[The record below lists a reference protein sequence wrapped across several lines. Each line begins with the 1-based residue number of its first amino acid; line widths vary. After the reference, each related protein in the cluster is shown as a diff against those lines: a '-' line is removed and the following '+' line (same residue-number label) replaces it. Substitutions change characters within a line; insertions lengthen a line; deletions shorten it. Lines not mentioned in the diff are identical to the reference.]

1 MEKNKDLRG
10 RDILR
15 SLRRRT
21 GIKGNVIAKERR
33 GLIPYMPR
41 TEAATIIRKINIII
55 TIIII
60 IIKNSQGDI
69 VHELLR
75 CTKNPFIGA
84 WTCVRGSIMKGRNTT
99 QAEGRDIINQACLTT
114 CRSHII

>member
-1 MEKNKDLRG
+1 MEKNKDLGG

-15 SLRRRT
+15 SLRSRT
-21 GIKGNVIAKERR
+21 GTKGNVIAKERR
-33 GLIPYMPR
+33 GLIPYMQR
-41 TEAATIIRKINIII
+41 TEAAAIIRKINIII
-55 TIIII
+55 TIIM

-84 WTCVRGSIMKGRNTT
+84 WTCVRGSTTKGRNTT
-99 QAEGRDIINQACLTT
+99 QAEGRDIISQACLTT
-114 CRSHII
+114 CRSPII

>member
-15 SLRRRT
+15 SLRSRT
-21 GIKGNVIAKERR
+21 GMKGNVIAKERR
-33 GLIPYMPR
+33 GLIPYMQR
-41 TEAATIIRKINIII
+41 TEAATIIRKSNVII

-60 IIKNSQGDI
+60 VKNSQGDI
-69 VHELLR
+69 VREPLR

-84 WTCVRGSIMKGRNTT
+84 WTCVRGSIMKGRNITE
-99 QAEGRDIINQACLTT
+99 AEGRDIISQACLTT
-114 CRSHII
+114 CRFHII

>member
-1 MEKNKDLRG
+1 MEKNKGLRG

-21 GIKGNVIAKERR
+21 GMKGNVIAKERR
-33 GLIPYMPR
+33 GLIPYMQR
-41 TEAATIIRKINIII
+41 TEAATIIGKSNIII

-60 IIKNSQGDI
+60 KTSQGDI
-69 VHELLR
+69 VHERLR

-84 WTCVRGSIMKGRNTT
+84 WTCVRGSTTKGRNTT
-99 QAEGRDIINQACLTT
+99 EAEGQDIVSQACLTT

>member
-1 MEKNKDLRG
+1 MEKNKGLRG

-21 GIKGNVIAKERR
+21 GMKGNVIAKERR
-33 GLIPYMPR
+33 GLIPYMQR

-55 TIIII
+55 TIIIF
-60 IIKNSQGDI
+60 IKNSQGDI

-75 CTKNPFIGA
+75 CTRNPFIGA
-84 WTCVRGSIMKGRNTT
+84 WACVRGSIMKGRNTT
-99 QAEGRDIINQACLTT
+99 QAEGRDIISQACLTT